1 MAARIGQLRLAGIG
15 TGGTITAPTRAPSV
29 GQQLAA
35 TGDVLT
41 ALAAGLTDDL
51 TALDKLKSVE
61 IEERFKRNVDERNAK
76 LNPLDNDFEE
86 QVSNVVEEERAAAT
100 EAANDTFGTQSE
112 MDALQLLLKTQ
123 GEGLKTLASTFRRS
137 AISKRGIALY
147 EAASDEVLAQVRED
161 PDGADLFVDA
171 FKEKVKRLG
180 AGVPPLALAKMAL
193 EFADDAIFAQV
204 EGLALQRRF
213 EEARALSDDEA
224 GEFPPERFRTLKR
237 RIREIETQARADD
250 LIANADELAD
260 IDIATIDA
268 QNVGDLEVQRERVE
282 EARDAGVLTPG
293 QAAARIAAIASR
305 GRSLI
310 KAGKQREEAVKA
322 FLENRVTDR
331 KQADLVNE
339 ILIERAR
346 ARAEAK
352 GEELTPDAALKIT
365 VNANAR
371 MGILAGTDRSD
382 IDVAGVTNDPATLE
396 RGILVAQAYSKGA
409 PSVDLNEKPQ
419 LTIAR
424 VYSELLGMTP
434 EKAAQFTIS
443 RVPDQAT
450 RKQRTEE
457 FAELTAELDVEE
469 RIQDDVLET
478 GFFESDAVVSAKAQ
492 EDYLKIFNARY
503 LFTGDEDVAK
513 EAAIRDFRRVYGITR
528 AGTGIARVVKNPPE
542 RMLPAAVLQNLDPDM
557 ATQLINEDVNANIK
571 RIFFLPTT
579 PEGAIAPPGPEA
591 TPEELLRQTLLIEA
605 GVPTEWVLA
614 DTGVPGT
621 YEVRFL
627 NSEGVMAPF
636 VDPVTGESFKYTV
649 PTIDEM
655 DDIPS
660 FKRLKEEQKRA
671 FDLRR
676 EMIEARKLGTEP
688 GGSQLGSPASTLR
701 KLKEKLKQGPVKPEP
716 DEVSSTPV
724 SGGGGFFI
732 SAAGAATPVPP
743 RKPLGMVN
751 NNPLNIKKGTDKWK
765 GTAGVDQSDP
775 DFVRF
780 SSPEFGIRA
789 GARNLQTYKT
799 KHGLVT
805 IEDIISRWAPPKNK
819 KGRVINNTEAYIQSV
834 SSRTGYPRNLII
846 DVFDDVVMM
855 RLIRAMIFVELDGVQ
870 PYGDEVI
877 AVGIALAR

>member
-15 TGGTITAPTRAPSV
+15 TGGTITAPARAPSV

-76 LNPLDNDFEE
+76 INPLDADFEE

-100 EAANDTFGTQSE
+100 ETANDTFGTQSE
-112 MDALQLLLKTQ
+112 LDALQLLLKTQ

-137 AISKRGIALY
+137 AISKEGVRMY
-147 EAASDEVLAQVRED
+147 EEASDGVLAQISAD

-180 AGVPPLALAKMAL
+180 AGVPPLTLAKMAL

-204 EGLALQRRF
+204 EGLALQGRF
-213 EEARALSDDEA
+213 QEARALADDEA
-224 GEFPPERFRTLKR
+224 GEFSSERFRTLKR
-237 RIREIETQARADD
+237 RVREIEANARADD
-250 LIANADELAD
+250 LVANADEVAD
-260 IDIATIDA
+260 IDIATTDA
-268 QNVGDLEVQRERVE
+268 SNVGDLEVLRERVE
-282 EARDAGVLTPG
+282 AARDDGILTPA
-293 QAAARIAAIASR
+293 QAADATSKIASR

-310 KAGKQREEAVKA
+310 KGGKKREEAVKA

-352 GEELTPDAALKIT
+352 GEELTPEAALRVT
-365 VNANAR
+365 VAANAR
-371 MGILAGTDRSD
+371 MGMVAGTDRED
-382 IDVAGVTNDPATLE
+382 VDVAGVTNDPATLE
-396 RGILVAQAYSKGA
+396 RGIVVAQAYSKDA
-409 PSVDLNEKPQ
+409 PGVDLNEKPQ

-424 VYSELLGMTP
+424 VYAELLGMTP

-457 FAELTAELDVEE
+457 FAELTVELDVEE
-469 RIQDDVLET
+469 RIQDDILET

-492 EDYLKIFNARY
+492 EDYMKIFNARY

-528 AGTGIARVVKNPPE
+528 VGTGVARVVKNPPE

-557 ATQLINEDVNANIK
+557 VTQIINEDVSANIK

-579 PEGAIAPPGPEA
+579 PEGAIAPPGPGA
-591 TPEELLRQTLLIEA
+591 TPEELLRQALVIEA

-614 DTGVPGT
+614 DIGTPGT

-627 NSEGVMAPF
+627 NIEGVMAPF
-636 VDPVTGESFKYTV
+636 VDPKTGESLKYTV
-649 PTIDEM
+649 PTVDEM
-655 DDIPS
+655 DNIPS
-660 FKRLKEEQKRA
+660 FKRLKDEQKRA
-671 FDLRR
+671 FDIRND
-676 EMIEARKLGTEP
+676 MIEARKLGTEP
-688 GGSQLGSPASTLR
+688 GGSQLGSPAATLR
-701 KLKEKLKQGPVKPEP
+701 KLKEKLADNVARGREP
-716 DEVSSTPV
+716 KDPSTVSRPKNLTLEETRSMGTKKL
-724 SGGGGFFI
+724 
-732 SAAGAATPVPP
+732 P
-743 RKPLGMVN
+743 RGIRN
-751 NNPLNIKKGTDKWK
+751 HNPGNIEKTSDKWV
-765 GTAGVDQSDP
+765 GSDVEQT
-775 DFVRF
+775 DSRFVTF
-780 SSPEFGIRA
+780 SAPEFGIRA
-789 GARNLQTYKT
+789 MARVLSTYQT
-799 KHGLVT
+799 KHGLNT
-805 IEDIISRWAPPKNK
+805 IEAIISRWAPGNE
-819 KGRVINNTEAYIQSV
+819 NNTEAYV
-834 SSRTGYPRNLII
+834 DAVALRTGYERLLEI
-846 DVFDDVVMM
+846 DVSDDTVML
-855 RLIRAMIFVELDGVQ
+855 RLIRAIITHENGFQ
-870 PYGDEVI
+870 PYGDEVLEI
-877 AVGIALAR
+877 GLALSKV